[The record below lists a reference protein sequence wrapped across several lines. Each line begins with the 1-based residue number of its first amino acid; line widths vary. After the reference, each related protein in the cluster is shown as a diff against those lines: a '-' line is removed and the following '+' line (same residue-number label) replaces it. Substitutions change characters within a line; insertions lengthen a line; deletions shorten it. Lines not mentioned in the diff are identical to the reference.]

1 MPYTITILSSSG
13 LLADWLASP
22 PQVERIIQELASISP
37 GWVYVVVGVGA
48 AIENFFPPIPADTFV
63 VLGAFLSAHGP
74 VTGIGV
80 FLVTWL
86 ANTSAALLTYAVA
99 RRWGRVALNTRLG
112 RWLIRPR
119 QLERLATL
127 YHGHGTKMIF
137 ISRFLPAFRV
147 LVPVFAGISHLAFW
161 RTALPI
167 ALASAIWYGVLVTA
181 GAMAGRNWQVI
192 VGALGEVNTVLLIV
206 AGLLGVGLTWI
217 WWKTRH
223 HPHDNRHSETGEG

>member
-1 MPYTITILSSSG
+1 MLERLEALLGLISSV
-13 LLADWLASP
+13 P
-22 PQVERIIQELASISP
+22 VE
-37 GWVYVVVGVGA
+37 VTYVLVGVGA
-48 AIENFFPPIPADTFV
+48 AIENLFPPIPADTFV

-74 VTGIGV
+74 VTGTGV

-99 RRWGRVALNTRLG
+99 RRWGRVVLNTRLG
-112 RWLIRPR
+112 RWLLRPR

-127 YHGHGTKMIF
+127 YHGHGSKMIF
-137 ISRFLPAFRV
+137 FSRFLPAFRV

-167 ALASAIWYGVLVTA
+167 AVASAIWYGVLVTA

-206 AGLLGVGLTWI
+206 AGLLGIGLTWV

-223 HPHDNRHSETGEG
+223 HPHDSRYSETGEG

>member
-1 MPYTITILSSSG
+1 MSYTIAILSSAG
-13 LLADWLASP
+13 LLADWLASQS
-22 PQVERIIQELASISP
+22 QVERVIQELASISP
-37 GWVYVVVGVGA
+37 GWVYVLVGVGA
-48 AIENFFPPIPADTFV
+48 AIENLFPPIPADTFV

-74 VTGIGV
+74 VTATGV

-99 RRWGRVALNTRLG
+99 GRWGRVVLRTRLG
-112 RWLIRPR
+112 RWLLRPR

-127 YHGHGTKMIF
+127 YHGHGSKMIF
-137 ISRFLPAFRV
+137 FSRFLPAFRV

-167 ALASAIWYGVLVTA
+167 AVASAIWYGVLVTA

-192 VGALGEVNTVLLIV
+192 VGALGDVNTVLLIV
-206 AGLLGVGLTWI
+206 TGLLGISLTWV

-223 HPHDNRHSETGEG
+223 HPHDSRYSETGEG